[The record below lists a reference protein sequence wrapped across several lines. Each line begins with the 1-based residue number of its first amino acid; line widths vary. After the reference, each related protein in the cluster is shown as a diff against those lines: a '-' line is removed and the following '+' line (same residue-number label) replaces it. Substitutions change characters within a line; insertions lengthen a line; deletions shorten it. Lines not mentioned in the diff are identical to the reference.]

1 MCAEYLR
8 FNAPMNYMPL
18 FIGLRYI
25 RARRRN
31 QFISFL
37 SGFSMLGMLLGV
49 AALIIVLSVMN
60 GFDRELKG
68 RILSAVPHGSISDP
82 VGLADWVGLGASTL
96 SSPHVVAYAPYV
108 EGFAMVGFGRALQ
121 AVSFVGVEP
130 DLEASVSDIANHMVM
145 GQLSDLKEGEFG
157 IVLGRLLARQLAVV
171 PGDKVMLTLPQLNI
185 TPAGVFPRLKRFT
198 VRAVFEVGAQV
209 DQSLVLMHMADAQR
223 LLRMGDLVDG
233 VHVKVDDIFAAGTI
247 LQNLKPNLPR
257 QLIVKDWSQ
266 TQGSLFQAIKMEKIV
281 ITVLLMIIVLVAAFN
296 IVTSLVLMVADKRA
310 DIAVLRT
317 LGLTAGDVLAI
328 FVVQGSAVGIIGI
341 SFGVLIG
348 SLAGIYIGPLV
359 KWFESISGLHMFDP
373 SVYFISHLPSY
384 WMFSDVL
391 LVASVGVVLS
401 LVASLYPAYRASK
414 IEPAETLRYE

>member
-1 MCAEYLR
+1 
-8 FNAPMNYMPL
+8 MNYMPL

-68 RILSAVPHGSISDP
+68 RILSAVPHGSLT
-82 VGLADWVGLGASTL
+82 VTKGTRDWVSLGNLATKAPQVL
-96 SSPHVVAYAPYV
+96 AYAPYV
-108 EGFAMVGFGRALQ
+108 DGFAMVGFGRSLQ
-121 AVSFVGVEP
+121 AVSFVGVDPVRES
-130 DLEASVSDIANHMVM
+130 EVSEIADHMIM
-145 GQLSDLKEGEFG
+145 GQLKDLAPGEFG

-171 PGDKVMLTLPQLNI
+171 PGDKVMLTLPQLNV
-185 TPAGVFPRLKRFT
+185 TPAGIFPRVKRFT
-198 VRAVFEVGAQV
+198 VVAVFEVGAQV
-209 DQSLVLMHMADAQR
+209 DQSLVLMHLADAQR
-223 LLRMGDLVDG
+223 LLRKGELVDG
-233 VHVKVDDIFAAGTI
+233 VHVKVDDIFSAGAI
-247 LQNLKPNLPR
+247 LGRLKPHLPPGV
-257 QLIVKDWSQ
+257 QVQDWSQ

-296 IVTSLVLMVADKRA
+296 IITSLVLMVADKRS

-317 LGLTAGDVLAI
+317 LGLTARDVLAI

-341 SFGVLIG
+341 FFGVIVG
-348 SLAGIYIGPLV
+348 SLGGIYVGQLV
-359 KWFESISGLHMFDP
+359 QWFETLTGLHMFDP

-384 WMFSDVL
+384 WMLSDVV
-391 LVASVGVVLS
+391 LVATVGVALS
-401 LVASLYPAYRASK
+401 LVASIYPAYRASK

>member
-1 MCAEYLR
+1 
-8 FNAPMNYMPL
+8 MNYMPL

-68 RILSAVPHGSISDP
+68 RILSAVPHGS
-82 VGLADWVGLGASTL
+82 LADPAGLSDWQGLGQTALT
-96 SSPHVVAYAPYV
+96 SPHVIAYAPYV

-121 AVSFVGVEP
+121 AVSFVGVDP
-130 DLEASVSDIANHMVM
+130 GLETSVSDIADHMIM
-145 GQLSDLKEGEFG
+145 GQLADLQQGDFG

-185 TPAGVFPRLKRFT
+185 TPAGVFPRVKRFT
-198 VRAVFEVGAQV
+198 VMAVFEVGAQV
-209 DQSLVLMHMADAQR
+209 DQSLVLMHISDAQR
-223 LLRMGDLVDG
+223 LLRKGDLVDG
-233 VHVKVDDIFAAGTI
+233 VHIKVDDIFSAGAI
-247 LQNLKPNLPR
+247 LQALQPRLP
-257 QLIVKDWSQ
+257 LTITVKDWSQ

-317 LGLTAGDVLAI
+317 LGLTARDVLAI
-328 FVVQGSAVGIIGI
+328 FMVQGSAVGMIGLFFGVIIG
-341 SFGVLIG
+341 SF
-348 SLAGIYIGPLV
+348 AGIYIGPLV
-359 KWFESISGLHMFDP
+359 QWFESVSGLHMFDP

-384 WMFSDVL
+384 WMLSDVL